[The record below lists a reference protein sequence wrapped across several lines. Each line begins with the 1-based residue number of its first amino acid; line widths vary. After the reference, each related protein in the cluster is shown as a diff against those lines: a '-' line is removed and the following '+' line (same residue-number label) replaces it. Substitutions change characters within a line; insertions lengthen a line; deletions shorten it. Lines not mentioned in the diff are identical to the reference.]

1 MSLMPGAR
9 RAEIFADVLEHGTRT
24 DDPAIAPFAA
34 LAGALQAVP
43 AVPGP
48 RPEFRAALRQR
59 LVAVATV
66 QGVGAAAPATT
77 GRLREASSTW
87 KFQRRMSV
95 LAGGAAAV
103 TAIAGVGVGASRS
116 LPGDPFYG
124 VKRATED
131 VQLATTFGTE
141 AKGKRHLEFA
151 RTRLR
156 EVEALAGKSV
166 SLGPVL
172 PHGATA
178 LGPMS
183 DSTKA
188 SIIES
193 TLRDMDAE
201 TRAGANDLYSAFRT
215 SGSLAPLRT
224 LDTFTKQQFASLHAV
239 LPALPPVAL
248 LRAEESLALLHLVG
262 SQTVRLAQTYTPAGA
277 NGSPIPSTAP
287 TPKPGHHGSGPSA
300 PPSQEPGGGSTAP
313 SGSGSSSR
321 PASPAP
327 PRIGVPT
334 IPPIPTDL
342 PVPTELPTG
351 VPTLPAKVGKLPT
364 LPSLPLLH
372 KKKK

>member
-9 RAEIFADVLEHGTRT
+9 RAELFADVLEHGTRT

-43 AVPGP
+43 AVAGP
-48 RPEFRAALRQR
+48 APEFRAALRQR

-66 QGVGAAAPATT
+66 QGVGAAAPAPAS
-77 GRLREASSTW
+77 RLREASSTW

-116 LPGDPFYG
+116 LPGDPFYS

-156 EVEALAGKSV
+156 EIEALAGKSV

-201 TRAGANDLYSAFRT
+201 TRAGANDLYTAFRT
-215 SGSLAPLRT
+215 SGSMAPLLT
-224 LDTFTKQQFASLHAV
+224 LNSFTSQQFASLHAV

-248 LRAEESLALLHLVG
+248 LRAEESLALLHVVG
-262 SQTVRLAQTYTPAGA
+262 AQTVRLAQTYTPTGP
-277 NGSPIPSTAP
+277 GSTTPGTTP
-287 TPKPGHHGSGPSA
+287 TPTPSRHHSGSGGH
-300 PPSQEPGGGSTAP
+300 PGGTPSGGSSAP
-313 SGSGSSSR
+313 SGSGGSSR

-327 PRIGVPT
+327 PRVGVPT

-342 PVPTELPTG
+342 PIPTELPTG

-364 LPSLPLLH
+364 LPSVPLLH